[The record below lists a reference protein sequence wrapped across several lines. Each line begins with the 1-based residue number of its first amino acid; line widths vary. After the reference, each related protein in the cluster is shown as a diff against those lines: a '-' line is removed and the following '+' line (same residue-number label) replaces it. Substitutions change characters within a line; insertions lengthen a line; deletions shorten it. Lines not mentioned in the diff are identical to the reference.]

1 MADRPALGRLA
12 RPARRTGV
20 RGVVVVA
27 AAAAAVAAACS
38 KAPETGVAKAADAG
52 AAHAQIVPV
61 TAAQVGEVVKA
72 ARGNV
77 VLLNVWATWCHPC
90 REEFPYLVR
99 LQRELGAQGFELVLV
114 SADFENQLPQ
124 VVEFLAG
131 QGVDFRS
138 YRKVGSD
145 AEFIDGLD
153 PRWSGAL
160 PATFVYDRS
169 GTLRDFWEGDLSYE
183 GFLERLKPWLNDKA
197 S

>member
-1 MADRPALGRLA
+1 MSDRPIDRRLSASTVRAGLASRAALIVL
-12 RPARRTGV
+12 
-20 RGVVVVA
+20 A
-27 AAAAAVAAACS
+27 AAALAAACS
-38 KAPETGVAKAADAG
+38 REPVADRARAG
-52 AAHAQIVPV
+52 QGRSAEIVPV

-124 VVEFLAG
+124 VGEFLAG

-183 GFLERLKPWLNDKA
+183 GFLERLEPWLNDKA